1 MPLLDYFYVLQFEN
15 KEYFKSFKLDEDG
28 YLTSNDLHCA
38 SKLQTMYEVIEVA
51 SELKTRC
58 NVQCEVREIQ
68 VVTRQ
73 GVFRC
78 IKSNGLRM
86 GKRKALLQKVGLNGL
101 LYWKIYIKSG
111 LNMRNGSGFEKG

>member
-28 YLTSNDLHCA
+28 YMTSNDLHRA

-68 VVTRQ
+68 VVK
-73 GVFRC
+73 C
-78 IKSNGLRM
+78 
-86 GKRKALLQKVGLNGL
+86 
-101 LYWKIYIKSG
+101 
-111 LNMRNGSGFEKG
+111 